1 MTRRLLTRAELV
13 ETIRARV
20 RATPRPQPYHHFR
33 PTLVPAAAAPYTL
46 IVGAGFS
53 AGVVP
58 LVRELMTETIG
69 DYFFPDQDQSSVPRP
84 PAVLRGY
91 SRDFWREFNRVA
103 AHLAQPGVA
112 VDDHGLPTEPGT
124 EYQTLFASRD
134 VLDQM
139 VHPKPARR
147 QRPSFLGKLRE
158 QRLQASEVELPPRE
172 PLGDHFLR
180 GFLRYVID
188 PGSESGHGSTGRN
201 AINPAHTH
209 LAATLEAQQR
219 GQVQPFCRTILTTNF
234 DTLLQNALQQV
245 RLLYRVSDRP
255 ERGFDSAEFEGEETA
270 IHLVYVHGSILW
282 HNPASASRHIDDLA
296 ERNVEAL
303 TELLRRRD
311 AIVVGYSGWRD
322 VLSRAVARCG
332 GSGHTVYWCDV
343 RPQPPEHVAKLLAAC
358 EGVYVDLGP
367 AGADG
372 LMRALRDTLL
382 LGAGVER

>member
-1 MTRRLLTRAELV
+1 MTLRLLTRAELV
-13 ETIRARV
+13 EIVRTRV
-20 RATPRPQPYHHFR
+20 RSAHRPEPYHHFR

-46 IVGAGFS
+46 IAGAGFS

-69 DYFFPDQDQSSVPRP
+69 DYFFPDQDQSSIPRP
-84 PAVLRGY
+84 SDVRRGH
-91 SRDFWREFNRVA
+91 SRDFWREFNRIA
-103 AHLAQPGVA
+103 AHRAQPEVV
-112 VDDHGLPTEPGT
+112 VDDQGLPTEPGT
-124 EYQTLFASRD
+124 AYQALFSSQD

-139 VHPKPARR
+139 VNPEPVQR

-158 QRLQASEVELPPRE
+158 QRLKASEVELPSRE
-172 PLGDHFLR
+172 PLGDRFLR

-201 AINPAHTH
+201 NINPAHVH
-209 LAATLEAQQR
+209 LAAILEAQQR

-245 RLLYRVSDRP
+245 RLLYRVTDRP
-255 ERGFDSAEFEGEETA
+255 ERGFDRAEFEGEEVA
-270 IHLVYVHGSILW
+270 IHLVYVHGSILR

-296 ERNVEAL
+296 ERNVEVL
-303 TELLRRRD
+303 TELLRSRD
-311 AIVVGYSGWRD
+311 TIVVGYSGWRD
-322 VLSRAVARCG
+322 VLSRALARCG

-343 RPQPPEHVAKLLAAC
+343 RPQPPEHVAELLRAC
-358 EGVYVDLGP
+358 AGVYVDLGP
-367 AGADG
+367 EGADG

-382 LGAGVER
+382 AGAGMER